1 MACLRQ
7 LRRVLW
13 RAYEYSLWLSPAPKS
28 RFAPVFVLFAARS
41 GSKLLVS
48 SLNHLDGV
56 RLQFEVLNPHFLSPL
71 LQRLF
76 GDQALRF
83 HSKRAA
89 IRYLTKA
96 VTKNGA
102 DVYGAKVQ
110 FEQLHRAGLT
120 ERDLLEYFPQSKC
133 IVLYRRSMSEQYV
146 SLRIAEQ
153 MQCWGRATADTGY
166 SPFASTISVRR
177 DELLAYYDRLRT
189 SYNSMCTLRKEY
201 ASRLLFVAYEDLRD
215 TLQAQLRERICPFIE
230 TDYAPVE
237 PDFLQQKNY
246 ELPDVVEHFDELK
259 DLLTGSQSE
268 YVLV

>member
-1 MACLRQ
+1 MIFFRQ
-7 LRRVLW
+7 LRHVLW
-13 RAYEYSLWLSPAPKS
+13 RTYEYFLWLSPAPRS
-28 RFAPVFVLFAARS
+28 TTSPVFVLFAARS

-56 RLQFEVLNPHFLSPL
+56 RFQFEVLNPHFLSPL

-96 VTKNGA
+96 ITRGNA
-102 DVYGAKVQ
+102 DVYGAKIQ
-110 FEQLHRAGLT
+110 FEQLHRVGLT
-120 ERDLLEYFPQSKC
+120 ERDLLEYFPKSKC
-133 IVLYRRSMSEQYV
+133 IVLYRKSMSEQYV
-146 SLRIAEQ
+146 SLCIAEQ
-153 MQCWGRATADTGY
+153 MQCWGRAVHDSSYQAFTG
-166 SPFASTISVRR
+166 TIVIQP
-177 DELLAYYDRLRT
+177 DELRSFYDRLRAH
-189 SYNSMCTLRKEY
+189 YNTMRTLHDEY

-230 TDYAPVE
+230 AEYAPVE
-237 PDFLQQKNY
+237 PDFLQQKSY

-268 YVLV
+268 YVLI